1 MSYWEGITIVVVIA
15 TVQLILIVIITGVIV
30 VVVIVIAVVYVVAI
44 HARTG
49 MIGNIH
55 QWFLI
60 VDSNI
65 SHIHSRGRRR
75 RRGKRTRNRVV
86 FRDIDCTFD
95 IIRKV
100 IGLLF
105 YVDMESVG

>member
-1 MSYWEGITIVVVIA
+1 MSYWEGIIVIIIA
-15 TVQLILIVIITGVIV
+15 TVQLIVVVVVVVAGIVIVIV
-30 VVVIVIAVVYVVAI
+30 VVYVVSI
-44 HARTG
+44 HVRAG
-49 MIGNIH
+49 MRVGNTH
-55 QWFLI
+55 WFLI
-60 VDSNI
+60 VNSNI
-65 SHIHSRGRRR
+65 THIHSRGRRR
-75 RRGKRTRNRVV
+75 RRTRNRVV